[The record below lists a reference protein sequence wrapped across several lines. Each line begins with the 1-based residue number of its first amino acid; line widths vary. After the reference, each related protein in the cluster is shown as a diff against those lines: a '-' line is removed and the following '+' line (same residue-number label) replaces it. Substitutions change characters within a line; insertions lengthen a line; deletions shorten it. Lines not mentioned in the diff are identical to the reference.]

1 MGCTAADLFATW
13 YNACDESYFAPKL
26 TYHFLESL
34 RGIVA
39 IMWRQA
45 QPEPGEVT
53 RMNEAFS
60 IRFDSQRVARVAQI
74 NESTSPEH
82 VASLLGL
89 KRYNAAVSIHAGA
102 SGATSDIIEALRTLF
117 NLELA
122 PMASKYQIAVLDGG
136 TDAGVIGMMG
146 EARRISKG
154 TFPLIGVTPAEHA
167 LYPGGP
173 KRGERS
179 ALEPNHT
186 HFALVSGGSWG
197 IESRVLVSLGRALAF
212 RRVALLINGG
222 EIVRREALMHARAG
236 NDLLVLSG
244 SGRVADEIV
253 DGLKRGTSN
262 NILQETLALG
272 RIQVCTPETI
282 TSHLM
287 ALLHVAD
294 GL

>member
-1 MGCTAADLFATW
+1 
-13 YNACDESYFAPKL
+13 
-26 TYHFLESL
+26 
-34 RGIVA
+34 
-39 IMWRQA
+39 
-45 QPEPGEVT
+45 
-53 RMNEAFS
+53 MNEAFS
-60 IRFDSQRVARVAQI
+60 IQFDGERVARVAQI
-74 NESTSPEH
+74 NETTSPEH
-82 VASLLGL
+82 AASLLGL
-89 KRYNAAVSIHAGA
+89 TRYKSAVSIHAGA
-102 SGATSDIIEALRTLF
+102 SGASSDIIEALRTLF
-117 NLELA
+117 NKELA

-154 TFPLIGVTPAEHA
+154 TFPLIGITPSDHA

-173 KRGERS
+173 EGGERS
-179 ALEPNHT
+179 PLEPNHT

-197 IESRVLVSLGRALAF
+197 VESPVLVNLGRALAF

-236 NDLLVLSG
+236 NALLVLSG

-253 DGLKRGTSN
+253 EGLKRGTSN

-282 TSHLM
+282 AEHLM
-287 ALLHVAD
+287 SLLHVEDA
-294 GL
+294 L